1 MPRLFL
7 VGEDMII
14 GIGTDIVEIDR
25 VAKAIKGEAFVKRVF
40 TPAEAEYCHS
50 RKAGMAASFAGR
62 FAAKEAI
69 MKALGTGLREGSLTE
84 LEILNDQLGCP
95 KARLTG
101 RFLEIA
107 KEKGMTSCHISISH
121 SMAYATAQCVMEGQE
136 QGKGEEKS

>member
-40 TPAEAEYCHS
+40 TSAEAEYCRS

-69 MKALGTGLREGSLTE
+69 MKALGTGLREGVLQSWKSL
-84 LEILNDQLGCP
+84 
-95 KARLTG
+95 
-101 RFLEIA
+101 
-107 KEKGMTSCHISISH
+107 MTS
-121 SMAYATAQCVMEGQE
+121 
-136 QGKGEEKS
+136 